1 VNLRIKHF
9 KQYGDLIDNTHF
21 IFWQYCSSDLNAHY
35 DRTESLDYNLQQ
47 LDFKVKPFSQAD
59 NEVNSL
65 MPNEEHSIEE
75 EVKDT
80 LE

>member
-1 VNLRIKHF
+1 
-9 KQYGDLIDNTHF
+9 
-21 IFWQYCSSDLNAHY
+21 
-35 DRTESLDYNLQQ
+35 LQQ
-47 LDFKVKPFSQAD
+47 LDFVVKPFSQGD
-59 NEVNSL
+59 DEVNSL